1 MTTLGTGA
9 LKLAGECT
17 PLRFFKKG
25 ELIKGILGGG
35 DKELNIENEWGLFW
49 VTPFIDRNYNKDN
62 MQISFLM
69 CINIS

>member
-17 PLRFFKKG
+17 PSRFFKKRR
-25 ELIKGILGGG
+25 INKGDIMEGN
-35 DKELNIENEWGLFW
+35 KELNNRNEWGLFW